1 MPTLLT
7 FDEERGKLQRL
18 ERETK
23 KLKQQVADM
32 AEEVAELH
40 REKSKLMEKLDNK
53 QRNRSETVEEE
64 DADEFLVVSRYVG
77 DSILLTSV

>member
-40 REKSKLMEKLDNK
+40 REKSKLMEKLDDK

-77 DSILLTSV
+77 DGILLTSV

>member
-32 AEEVAELH
+32 AEEVAELLK
-40 REKSKLMEKLDNK
+40 EKSKLMEKLDDK

>member
-40 REKSKLMEKLDNK
+40 REKSKLMEKLDDK